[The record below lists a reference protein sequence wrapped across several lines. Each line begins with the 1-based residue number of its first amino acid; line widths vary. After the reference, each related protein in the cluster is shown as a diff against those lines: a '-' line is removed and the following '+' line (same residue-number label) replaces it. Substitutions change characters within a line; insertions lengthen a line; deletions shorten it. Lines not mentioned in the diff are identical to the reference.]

1 MNRFPR
7 RSVDRPRA
15 WALLGLGGLT
25 VVGALSTAWDSVGW
39 VSGLHYR
46 TILVF
51 VIALV
56 AGELVRLRMP
66 SRREAAPLAS
76 ASALALAFVGDIAGE
91 PTFDVEAGV
100 VVLVVAGGLGFAG
113 VVRHLQGR
121 AVRIDQIAARVVG
134 VGIAAWLARAASPR
148 GTPLWDLAAGA
159 EVPLLWIV
167 AGGFLGVAA
176 VGLAVEIGLT
186 SAVRSERQ
194 RTPWASALR
203 DEIGEVAPLTYAVVT
218 TGPMVALMA
227 PVLGLLALPVA
238 LFPLAITY
246 VAVDRATRNREDYR
260 QTIATLSGLTEA
272 GGYTPVG
279 HAERVA
285 TASVRMGRV
294 LGMSA
299 RELRDVEYAALLHD
313 LGQISLHEP
322 IPGGATVLAAPS
334 DQREISAEGAR
345 IIRRASGLED
355 VAAIVEATPTAY
367 RLVRELGEDVAF
379 ASRIIKVANAYDD
392 LTGGRTSA
400 EEVDAALERIQLG
413 LGYEYD
419 PDVVTALA
427 VVTSAT
433 APAGVGGRAS

>member
-1 MNRFPR
+1 MVVRGR
-7 RSVDRPRA
+7 VQHPRA
-15 WALLGLGGLT
+15 LGLLVLGVLA
-25 VVGALSTAWDSVGW
+25 VIVALATAWRGAGE
-39 VSGLHYR
+39 VSGLHQR
-46 TILVF
+46 TIVVF
-51 VIALV
+51 VIAVV

-76 ASALALAFVGDIAGE
+76 AAALALAFVGDIAGE
-91 PTFDVEAGV
+91 ATFDVDAAV
-100 VVLVVAGGLGFAG
+100 VVLVVGSGLAFAG
-113 VVRHLQGR
+113 IVRQAQGR
-121 AVRIDQIAARVVG
+121 PVRADQMAARLVG
-134 VGIAAWLARAASPR
+134 VGLAAWLARTASP
-148 GTPLWDLAAGA
+148 GGVTLWDLARDGGA
-159 EVPLLWIV
+159 PLAL
-167 AGGFLGVAA
+167 VAA
-176 VGLAVEIGLT
+176 GMLSVATVGLAVEIALS
-186 SAVRSERQ
+186 SAVRSERH
-194 RTPWASALR
+194 RTAWTSALR

-218 TGPMVALMA
+218 TGPLVALMA

-246 VAVDRATRNREDYR
+246 VAVDRATRNRETYR
-260 QTIATLSGLTEA
+260 QTIATLSSLTEA

-285 TASVRMGRV
+285 TASVRIGRV

-313 LGQISLHEP
+313 LGQISLRDP
-322 IPGGATVLAAPS
+322 IPGGATVRAAPS
-334 DQREISAEGAR
+334 DQREIAAEGAR

-355 VAAIVEATPTAY
+355 VAALVEATPTAY
-367 RLVRELGEDVAF
+367 RLVRELGQDVAF

-392 LTGGRTSA
+392 LTGGHTSA
-400 EEVDAALERIQLG
+400 EEVEAALERIQLG

-433 APAGVGGRAS
+433 APARVGSRAS

>member
-1 MNRFPR
+1 MRFPR
-7 RSVDRPRA
+7 PSVDRPRA
-15 WALLGLGGLT
+15 GALLGLGALT
-25 VVGALSTAWDSVGW
+25 VVTALVTAWGSTGW

-46 TILVF
+46 TIVVF
-51 VIALV
+51 IVALV

-76 ASALALAFVGDIAGE
+76 ASALALAFVADIAGE
-91 PTFDVEAGV
+91 PAFDVEAGV
-100 VVLVVAGGLGFAG
+100 VVLVVASGLVFAG
-113 VVRHLQGR
+113 IVRHLQGR
-121 AVRIDQIAARVVG
+121 AVRIDQMAARLVG
-134 VGIAAWLARAASPR
+134 VAVAAWLAREVSPR
-148 GTPLWDLAAGA
+148 GVSLWDLESGDQ
-159 EVPLLWIV
+159 VPLPL
-167 AGGFLGVAA
+167 VAA
-176 VGLAVEIGLT
+176 ALLALAALGLAVEIALS

-194 RTPWASALR
+194 RTSWASALR
-203 DEIGEVAPLTYAVVT
+203 DEVGEVAPLTYAVAT
-218 TGPMVALMA
+218 TGPLVALMA

-246 VAVDRATRNREDYR
+246 VSVDRATRNRETYR
-260 QTIATLSGLTEA
+260 QTIATLSSLTEA

-285 TASVRMGRV
+285 TSSVRMGRV
-294 LGMSA
+294 LGLSS

-313 LGQISLHEP
+313 LGQISLREP

-334 DQREISAEGAR
+334 DQREISTEGAR
-345 IIRRASGLED
+345 IIRCASGLED
-355 VAAIVEATPTAY
+355 VAAIVEAAPTPY
-367 RLVRELGEDVAF
+367 RQVRELGEDVAF

-392 LTGGRTSA
+392 LTGGRTGA
-400 EEVDAALERIQLG
+400 REVEAALERIQLG

-433 APAGVGGRAS
+433 LPAKVGSRTP

>member
-1 MNRFPR
+1 MRLTR
-7 RSVDRPRA
+7 ASVDRPRA
-15 WALLGLGGLT
+15 WALLGLGAVML
-25 VVGALSTAWDSVGW
+25 VGAFSTAWSSAGW
-39 VSGLHYR
+39 ASGLHYR
-46 TILVF
+46 TILAF

-100 VVLVVAGGLGFAG
+100 VVLVVATGLGFAG
-113 VVRHLQGR
+113 VVRHVQGR
-121 AVRIDQIAARVVG
+121 AVRIDQMAARLVG
-134 VGIAAWLARAASPR
+134 VGVAAWLARGVSPR
-148 GTPLWDLAAGA
+148 GTPLWDLASGGQ
-159 EVPLLWIV
+159 VPLAAV
-167 AGGFLGVAA
+167 AGGLLAVAA
-176 VGLAVEIGLT
+176 VGLTVEIALS

-194 RTPWASALR
+194 RTTWSSALR
-203 DEIGEVAPLTYAVVT
+203 DEIGEVAPLTYAVIT

-246 VAVDRATRNREDYR
+246 VAVDRASRNREIYR
-260 QTIATLSGLTEA
+260 QTIATLSDLTEA
-272 GGYTPVG
+272 GGYTPSG

-285 TASVRMGRV
+285 TISVRMGRV

-345 IIRRASGLED
+345 IIRRASGLGD
-355 VAAIVEATPTAY
+355 VAAIVEAVPTPY
-367 RLVRELGEDVAF
+367 RMVRELGEEVAF

-392 LTGGRTSA
+392 LTGGRTGPA
-400 EEVDAALERIQLG
+400 DMDAALERIQLG

-419 PDVVTALA
+419 PDVVAALA

-433 APAGVGGRAS
+433 TPSRVGLRAL

>member
-1 MNRFPR
+1 MRLSRP
-7 RSVDRPRA
+7 SVDRPRA
-15 WALLGLGGLT
+15 GALLGLGVLT
-25 VVGALSTAWDSVGW
+25 LVGALSTAWTSEGW
-39 VSGLHYR
+39 LSGQYYR
-46 TILVF
+46 TIIVF
-51 VIALV
+51 VVALV

-100 VVLVVAGGLGFAG
+100 VVLVVASGLGFAG
-113 VVRHLQGR
+113 IVRHLLGR
-121 AVRIDQIAARVVG
+121 AVRIDQMAARLVG
-134 VGIAAWLARAASPR
+134 VGVAAWLARGVTP
-148 GTPLWDLAAGA
+148 GGIPLWNLESGGQVA
-159 EVPLLWIV
+159 LWVV
-167 AGGFLGVAA
+167 AGGLLAVAA
-176 VGLAVEIGLT
+176 VGLAVEIALS

-194 RTPWASALR
+194 RTTWASALR
-203 DEIGEVAPLTYAVVT
+203 DEIGEVAPLTYAVIT
-218 TGPMVALMA
+218 AGPMVALMA

-246 VAVDRATRNREDYR
+246 VAVDRASRNREIYR

-272 GGYTPVG
+272 GGYTPSG

-285 TASVRMGRV
+285 TLSVRMGRV
-294 LGMSA
+294 LGMTS
-299 RELRDVEYAALLHD
+299 RELRDLEYAALLHD

-345 IIRRASGLED
+345 IIRRASGLGD
-355 VAAIVEATPTAY
+355 VADIVEAVPTPY

-379 ASRIIKVANAYDD
+379 ASRIVKVANAYDD
-392 LTGGRTSA
+392 LTGGRTGPA
-400 EEVDAALERIQLG
+400 DMDAALERIQLG

-419 PDVVTALA
+419 PDVVAALA

-433 APAGVGGRAS
+433 APAKVSLRAL

>member
-1 MNRFPR
+1 
-7 RSVDRPRA
+7 
-15 WALLGLGGLT
+15 
-25 VVGALSTAWDSVGW
+25 
-39 VSGLHYR
+39 
-46 TILVF
+46 
-51 VIALV
+51 
-56 AGELVRLRMP
+56 VRQ
-66 SRREAAPLAS
+66 
-76 ASALALAFVGDIAGE
+76 V
-91 PTFDVEAGV
+91 
-100 VVLVVAGGLGFAG
+100 
-113 VVRHLQGR
+113 QGR
-121 AVRIDQIAARVVG
+121 AVRVDQMAARLVG
-134 VGIAAWLARAASPR
+134 VGVAAWLARAASPR
-148 GTPLWDLAAGA
+148 GTPLWELDRGG
-159 EVPLLWIV
+159 EVPLELV
-167 AGGFLGVAA
+167 AGGMLAVAT
-176 VGLAVEIGLT
+176 VGLVVEIALS

-194 RTPWASALR
+194 RTAWASALR

-227 PVLGLLALPVA
+227 PVMGLLALPVA

-246 VAVDRATRNREDYR
+246 VAVDRATRNRQTYR
-260 QTIATLSGLTEA
+260 ETIATLSSLTEA
-272 GGYTPVG
+272 GGYTSVG

-313 LGQISLHEP
+313 LGQISLRDP

-345 IIRRASGLED
+345 IIRRASGLGD
-355 VAAIVEATPTAY
+355 VADIVEAVPTPY

-392 LTGGRTSA
+392 LTGGRTGPA
-400 EEVDAALERIQLG
+400 DMDAALERIQLG

-419 PDVVTALA
+419 PDVVAALA

-433 APAGVGGRAS
+433 APAKVGLRAL

>member
-1 MNRFPR
+1 MRFSR
-7 RSVDRPRA
+7 RAVPRPRA
-15 WALLGLGGLT
+15 WALLGLGAVT
-25 VVGALSTAWDSVGW
+25 VVGALSTAWDSAGW

-46 TILVF
+46 TVLVF

-113 VVRHLQGR
+113 VVRHVQGR
-121 AVRIDQIAARVVG
+121 AVRIDQMAARVVG
-134 VGIAAWLARAASPR
+134 VGIAALLARAASPR
-148 GTPLWDLAAGA
+148 GTSLWDLAGGAGGR
-159 EVPLLWIV
+159 LWLV
-167 AGGFLGVAA
+167 AGGFLAVAA
-176 VGLAVEIGLT
+176 IGLAVEIALS

-194 RTPWASALR
+194 RRPWASALR

-246 VAVDRATRNREDYR
+246 VAVDRAARNREIYR

-285 TASVRMGRV
+285 KASVRMGRV
-294 LGMSA
+294 LGMST

-400 EEVDAALERIQLG
+400 VDVEAALERIQLG

-433 APAGVGGRAS
+433 APARVGSRAS